1 MCDEMDDDAV
11 TTIYIYIY
19 ISFVEFCFLARSG
32 GSKGQSYMTRVGCC
46 CCCCYCSKKKK
57 KKKKKKKVLRKGL
70 CSFTRNS
77 KAVCTLRC

>member
-11 TTIYIYIY
+11 TTIYIYI
-19 ISFVEFCFLARSG
+19 SFVEFSFLARSG

-46 CCCCYCSKKKK
+46 CCS
-57 KKKKKKKVLRKGL
+57 KKKKKKVLRKGL

>member
-19 ISFVEFCFLARSG
+19 ISFVEFSFLARSG

-46 CCCCYCSKKKK
+46 CCCCCS
-57 KKKKKKKVLRKGL
+57 KKKKKKVLRKGL

>member
-19 ISFVEFCFLARSG
+19 ISFVEFSFLARSG

-46 CCCCYCSKKKK
+46 CCS

>member
-11 TTIYIYIY
+11 TTIYIYI
-19 ISFVEFCFLARSG
+19 SFVEFSFLARSG
-32 GSKGQSYMTRVGCC
+32 GSKGQSYMKRVGCC
-46 CCCCYCSKKKK
+46 CCS